1 MKKALQQLHF
11 IMKEIRRRR
20 RKMPNDRLFMYFC
33 RNLFDANC
41 IERDEYGQEL
51 YTFQD
56 YYTSHHAWLLN
67 KYNKEKTSVH

>member
-1 MKKALQQLHF
+1 
-11 IMKEIRRRR
+11 
-20 RKMPNDRLFMYFC
+20 MPNDRFAHFC

-41 IERDEYGQEL
+41 IERLEYGQEL

-56 YYTSHHAWLLN
+56 YYTAHHAWLLN

>member
-1 MKKALQQLHF
+1 M
-11 IMKEIRRRR
+11 IEIKRRR
-20 RKMPNDRLFMYFC
+20 RKMPNDRFAHFC

-41 IERDEYGQEL
+41 IERLEYGQEL

-56 YYTSHHAWLLN
+56 YYTAHQKWLLN

>member
-1 MKKALQQLHF
+1 
-11 IMKEIRRRR
+11 
-20 RKMPNDRLFMYFC
+20 MPNDRFAHFC

-41 IERDEYGQEL
+41 IERLEYGQEL

-56 YYTSHHAWLLN
+56 YYTAHQKWLLN